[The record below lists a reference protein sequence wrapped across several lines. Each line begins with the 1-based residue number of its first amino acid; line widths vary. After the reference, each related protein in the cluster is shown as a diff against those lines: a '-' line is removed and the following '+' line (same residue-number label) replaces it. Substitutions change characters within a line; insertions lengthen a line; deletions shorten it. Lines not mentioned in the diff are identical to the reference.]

1 MFKIGNLVR
10 VFLSQDLSQSFIA
23 KIVGFDYDRE
33 VVFVDTDEK
42 TYEVGFSFVEVV

>member
-10 VFLSQDLSQSFIA
+10 VFLSQDLSKSFIA

-33 VVFVDTDEK
+33 VVFVDNDEN
-42 TYEVGFSFVEVV
+42 TYEVGFSSIEDV

>member
-10 VFLSQDLSQSFIA
+10 VFLSQDLSKSFMA

-33 VVFVDTDEK
+33 VVFVDNDEN
-42 TYEVGFSFVEVV
+42 TYEVGFSCVEGV

>member
-10 VFLSQDLSQSFIA
+10 VFLAQDLSKFFIA

-33 VVFVDTDEK
+33 VIFVEDNEK
-42 TYEVGFSFVEVV
+42 TYEVNFSCVEAN